1 MQPRLSSQRCATVGE
16 EETSVGRGA
25 CVYPSGKTCT
35 NSEIL
40 KFLTSILESDVFK
53 AIALI
58 TGDDVYI
65 EKVYTRYLAR
75 NFNFNTVL
83 HESNFLKFTMNHHSA
98 QLVPRTRSN
107 TRHYES

>member
-83 HESNFLKFTMNHHSA
+83 HGIESN
-98 QLVPRTRSN
+98 RTF
-107 TRHYES
+107 